1 MLQNNVVWGRGLY
14 SLGAIFLNNVLENMG
29 KYNSQIV
36 QFGETGKGKQPNYQ
50 LETDNKKIALNGKN
64 HEEYGAD
71 QFDEEKISI
80 YFSKADISE
89 AVNVAKILE
98 KNS

>member
-36 QFGETGKGKQPNYQ
+36 QFGETGTGKQPNYQ
-50 LETDNKKIALNGKN
+50 LETDNKKNMVQI
-64 HEEYGAD
+64 
-71 QFDEEKISI
+71 
-80 YFSKADISE
+80 
-89 AVNVAKILE
+89 
-98 KNS
+98 NSMKKKYLSTSVKLIFQKL

>member
-36 QFGETGKGKQPNYQ
+36 QFGETGTGKQRWIRMPRVQNCLNLPQGTDAKLKYSPRNYQ
-50 LETDNKKIALNGKN
+50 
-64 HEEYGAD
+64 
-71 QFDEEKISI
+71 
-80 YFSKADISE
+80 
-89 AVNVAKILE
+89 
-98 KNS
+98 

>member
-36 QFGETGKGKQPNYQ
+36 QFGETGTGKQPTINWK
-50 LETDNKKIALNGKN
+50 LTIKR
-64 HEEYGAD
+64 
-71 QFDEEKISI
+71 
-80 YFSKADISE
+80 
-89 AVNVAKILE
+89 
-98 KNS
+98 

>member
-36 QFGETGKGKQPNYQ
+36 QFGKQGQGNN
-50 LETDNKKIALNGKN
+50 LTINWKLTIKR
-64 HEEYGAD
+64 
-71 QFDEEKISI
+71 
-80 YFSKADISE
+80 
-89 AVNVAKILE
+89 
-98 KNS
+98 